1 MVSEMIK
8 KDMAWMEHGLQIL
21 LKTYAHSMEDKI
33 AAGAF
38 VCATNYG
45 RDGRFKETLS
55 ALNALRT

>member
-1 MVSEMIK
+1 
-8 KDMAWMEHGLQIL
+8 MAWMEHGLQIL